1 MVSVARRILRGVVAR
16 PRAALAAGLI
26 LGLLVALAAACGGGG
41 QAPGPHLSLDGDSF
55 DLGEIRAGEAVQ
67 RLVEF
72 RNEGDAPLT
81 VAIVKVRPAPET
93 ACGCGVEAFSV
104 DEPQVAPGEKGNLV
118 FSLEVPDGTRAMKD
132 VMLVELQ
139 TNDPG
144 KSQHTIT
151 IKFRVA

>member
-16 PRAALAAGLI
+16 PWAALAAGLM
-26 LGLLVALAAACGGGG
+26 LGLLVALAAACGGVS

-55 DLGEIRAGEAVQ
+55 DLGEIKAGEAVQ

-81 VAIVKVRPAPET
+81 VTIVKVRPAPET

-104 DEPQVAPGEKGNLV
+104 DQPRVAPGEKGNLV
-118 FSLEVPDGTRAMKD
+118 FSLKVPDGTRAMKD

-139 TNDPG
+139 TNDPD